1 LTNDSYTITTRDF
14 ATNLMNFPM
23 SWLEVIVLA
32 IVQGLTEFIPIS
44 STAHLRIVPA
54 LVGWPDPGA
63 AFTAVLQ
70 IGTLAAVVSYYWRD
84 IVRIAAAMI
93 ADLRS
98 GKLATTQ
105 DAWLGWMIVLG
116 TLPIIVV
123 GLLFSHQIKSELRSL
138 YVMSA
143 ALAGVALLLGA
154 AELIM
159 RRREAAG
166 IHGRSIEQ
174 VGWRDA
180 VVVGVAQA
188 AALVPGTSRSGST
201 ILGGLMSGL
210 SRETAAQFSFLLSIP
225 AVFAAAVLELFQE
238 RKELLANSHDAFK
251 LLVAIVVAA
260 AVGYAT
266 IPWLLA
272 YLRRR
277 TTFVFIVYRLL
288 LAGLLFYLLFSG
300 RIAATS

>member
-1 LTNDSYTITTRDF
+1 
-14 ATNLMNFPM
+14 M

-32 IVQGLTEFIPIS
+32 IVQGLTEFIPVS

-54 LVGWPDPGA
+54 LIGWPDPGA

-93 ADLRS
+93 ADLRRQ
-98 GKLATTQ
+98 KLATTR

-116 TLPIIVV
+116 TLPIVVV
-123 GLLFSHQIKSELRSL
+123 GLLFRHQIKSELRSL

-143 ALAGVALLLGA
+143 ALTCVALLLA
-154 AELIM
+154 IAELIIG
-159 RRREAAG
+159 RREAAG
-166 IHGRSIEQ
+166 MHGRNIEQ

-225 AVFAAAVLELFQE
+225 SVFAAAVLELFEE
-238 RKELLANSHDAFK
+238 RKALLANSHDALK

-260 AVGYAT
+260 AVGYVT
-266 IPWLLA
+266 IPWLLG

-277 TTFVFIVYRLL
+277 TTFIFIVYRLL
-288 LAGLLFYLLFSG
+288 LAAVLFYLLFSG
-300 RIAATS
+300 RITGTS

>member
-1 LTNDSYTITTRDF
+1 
-14 ATNLMNFPM
+14 M

-32 IVQGLTEFIPIS
+32 IVQGLTEFIPVS

-54 LVGWPDPGA
+54 LIGWPDPGA

-93 ADLRS
+93 ADLRR
-98 GKLATTQ
+98 GKLATTHG
-105 DAWLGWMIVLG
+105 AWLGWMIVLG
-116 TLPIIVV
+116 TLPIVVV
-123 GLLFSHQIKSELRSL
+123 GLLFRHQIKSELRSL

-143 ALAGVALLLGA
+143 ALAGVALLLGI

-159 RRREAAG
+159 RRRETAG
-166 IHGRSIEQ
+166 MHGRSIERID
-174 VGWRDA
+174 WRDA
-180 VVVGVAQA
+180 VVIGIAQA

-225 AVFAAAVLELFQE
+225 SVFAAAVLELFEE
-238 RKELLANSHDAFK
+238 RKALLANSHDALK
-251 LLVAIVVAA
+251 LLVAIVVAG
-260 AVGYAT
+260 AVGYVT

-277 TTFVFIVYRLL
+277 TTFIFIVYRLL
-288 LAGLLFYLLFSG
+288 LAAVLFYLLFSG
-300 RIAATS
+300 RITGTS